1 MASRDKRHQNE
12 STSSESTSDSPG
24 NAAETSTED
33 AVVVDSETTRDA
45 NTKEGDENIS
55 ERDVIE
61 NKHLAKDE
69 KEEAENSG
77 GDSSEHSSDTIQ
89 EQAEEP
95 LPELPESNKSNDVPR
110 ETPPTRSRWGGLISV
125 ALALAI
131 AVSVAYTWQ
140 VEQKLASIVDSQDQ
154 ANQKITNVRVQLSEL
169 ESSMGKQLQ
178 TNVGELRTEIT
189 GLTKTVANQQQKNE
203 SQLALLQSQF
213 RKLAGVDRED
223 WLLAE
228 AEYFVKLAQSKLQLE
243 NNVSTAIGL
252 LVEADTRLASLNDPS
267 LFDVRGLLAKDIAK
281 LRGIPPI
288 DLNGIVLEI
297 NALIEQVSLLPLKAI
312 ALPPLE
318 DKRELAEVPEDEN
331 TDPAWKERLFD
342 RLADVA
348 DKLVKI
354 RRIDGPVEPLLL
366 PAEEAY
372 LRENI
377 KLQLHLAAVGA
388 ARGDAD
394 VYRAGI
400 DKAMVW
406 TNDYFKPNDSKTQGV
421 LTALDKLSQRPIQSE
436 LPTLNQSLE
445 SIGIW
450 VDQRIRQRLLDKS
463 SLSGSSK
470 KKGA

>member
-1 MASRDKRHQNE
+1 
-12 STSSESTSDSPG
+12 
-24 NAAETSTED
+24 
-33 AVVVDSETTRDA
+33 
-45 NTKEGDENIS
+45 
-55 ERDVIE
+55 
-61 NKHLAKDE
+61 
-69 KEEAENSG
+69 
-77 GDSSEHSSDTIQ
+77 
-89 EQAEEP
+89 
-95 LPELPESNKSNDVPR
+95 R
-110 ETPPTRSRWGGLISV
+110 ETPPKQSRWSGLISV
-125 ALALAI
+125 ALALAF

-140 VEQKLASIVDSQDQ
+140 VEQKFASIVDSQDQ

-312 ALPPLE
+312 A
-318 DKRELAEVPEDEN
+318 
-331 TDPAWKERLFD
+331 
-342 RLADVA
+342 
-348 DKLVKI
+348 
-354 RRIDGPVEPLLL
+354 
-366 PAEEAY
+366 
-372 LRENI
+372 
-377 KLQLHLAAVGA
+377 
-388 ARGDAD
+388 
-394 VYRAGI
+394 
-400 DKAMVW
+400 
-406 TNDYFKPNDSKTQGV
+406 
-421 LTALDKLSQRPIQSE
+421 
-436 LPTLNQSLE
+436 
-445 SIGIW
+445 
-450 VDQRIRQRLLDKS
+450 
-463 SLSGSSK
+463 
-470 KKGA
+470 